1 MIFGVDAL
9 VLLGLFAL
17 LGALFC
23 VAYSVTIMLD
33 GLQYPANSAL
43 AVMWIVIAGVFVMMA
58 LCCFGVINI

>member
-9 VLLGLFAL
+9 VWLGTFLQI
-17 LGALFC
+17 GALFC
-23 VAYSVTIMLD
+23 VAYAVTIMLD

-58 LCCFGVINI
+58 LCCFGVINV

>member
-1 MIFGVDAL
+1 MIFGVDIL

-23 VAYSVTIMLD
+23 VAYAVTIMLD

-43 AVMWIVIAGVFVMMA
+43 AVMWIVIAGVFVMMV
-58 LCCFGVINI
+58 LCCFGVINV